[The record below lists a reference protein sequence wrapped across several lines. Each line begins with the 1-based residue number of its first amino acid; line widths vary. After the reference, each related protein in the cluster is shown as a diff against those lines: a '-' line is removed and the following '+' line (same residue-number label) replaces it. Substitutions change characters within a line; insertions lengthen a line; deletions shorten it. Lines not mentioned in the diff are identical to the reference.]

1 MHKSKALLAAN
12 KELAKQNE
20 QKQRRAEELHIANK
34 ELAFQ
39 NKEKEIRAAELLH
52 AINQLKNAEEYQKEY
67 AEGLK
72 QMMFITSHRMR
83 KPIAHIL
90 GISNLLDYNLID
102 SPEELK
108 KMIKFIKV
116 SAETLDNFT
125 RDLTA
130 FIYQQEEKVEN
141 KHGTK

>member
-1 MHKSKALLAAN
+1 MHKSKTLLAAN
-12 KELAKQNE
+12 KELAKQIE
-20 QKQRRAEELHIANK
+20 QKHKQAEELYHANK
-34 ELAFQ
+34 KLALQ
-39 NKEKEIRAAELLH
+39 NKDKEMRAAELLH
-52 AINQLKNAEEYQKEY
+52 AINELKNAEEYQKEY

-72 QMMFITSHRMR
+72 EMMFITSHRMR

-116 SAETLDNFT
+116 SAEALDNFT
-125 RDLTA
+125 RDLTT
-130 FIYQQEEKVEN
+130 FIYKQEAKVEN
-141 KHGTK
+141 KHWTK

>member
-20 QKQRRAEELHIANK
+20 QKHKRAEKLLIAK
-34 ELAFQ
+34 ELALQ
-39 NKEKEIRAAELLH
+39 SKEKEIRAAELLH
-52 AINQLKNAEEYQKEY
+52 AISELKNAEEYQKEY

-108 KMIKFIKV
+108 KMIKLIKV
-116 SAETLDNFT
+116 SAEALDNFT

-130 FIYQQEEKVEN
+130 FIYLQEEKAEN

>member
-20 QKQRRAEELHIANK
+20 QKHKRAEELHLANK

-52 AINQLKNAEEYQKEY
+52 AINQLKNVEEYQKEY

-141 KHGTK
+141 KHGIK